1 MKTGWTEN
9 SSDTDTSRPKLKD
22 AGIVKYP
29 PSFSLPEKEEHT
41 MAGENS
47 SETTQ
52 YLTFRLQ
59 EEIYAVDVAN
69 IREILDFIAITK
81 VPKSPEF
88 MRGVINLRGS
98 VVPVIDM
105 KLKFGLPKTEKTVN
119 TCIIVMEISVD
130 GETVII
136 GSLADAVQEVLEMEP
151 EQIEPAPRIGTRLNT
166 EFIKGMGK
174 RNDHFL
180 MILDIDKIFSF
191 DDITALHGD
200 AETDGSDTLLEAS

>member
-1 MKTGWTEN
+1 
-9 SSDTDTSRPKLKD
+9 
-22 AGIVKYP
+22 
-29 PSFSLPEKEEHT
+29 
-41 MAGENS
+41 MAGANIN
-47 SETTQ
+47 ETTQ

-69 IREILDFIAITK
+69 IREILDFITITK

-174 RNDHFL
+174 RNDQFL
-180 MILDIDKIFSF
+180 MILDIDRLFSF
-191 DDITALHGD
+191 DEISALHDD
-200 AETDGSDTLLEAS
+200 AELNGPGRLLEAS

>member
-1 MKTGWTEN
+1 MAEFITI
-9 SSDTDTSRPKLKD
+9 LH
-22 AGIVKYP
+22 
-29 PSFSLPEKEEHT
+29 PSACPERRNT

-47 SETTQ
+47 NESTQ

-69 IREILDFIAITK
+69 IREILDFITITK

-105 KLKFGLPKTEKTVN
+105 KLKFGLPQTEKTVN

-151 EQIEPAPRIGTRLNT
+151 DQIEPAPRIGTRLNT

-174 RNDHFL
+174 RNDQFL

-191 DDITALHGD
+191 DDIDSLRGD
-200 AETDGSDTLLEAS
+200 GEMNGPDTLLEAS

>member
-1 MKTGWTEN
+1 MT
-9 SSDTDTSRPKLKD
+9 
-22 AGIVKYP
+22 
-29 PSFSLPEKEEHT
+29 EKEEYT
-41 MAGENS
+41 MAEANS

-69 IREILDFIAITK
+69 IREILDFITITK

-98 VVPVIDM
+98 VVPVVDM
-105 KLKFGLPKTEKTVN
+105 KLKFGLPETEKTVN

-151 EQIEPAPRIGTRLNT
+151 DQIEPAPRIGTRLNT
-166 EFIKGMGK
+166 EFIRGMGK
-174 RNDHFL
+174 RNDQFI
-180 MILDIDKIFSF
+180 MILDIDRLFSF
-191 DDITALHGD
+191 DDISALHGD
-200 AETDGSDTLLEAS
+200 AEVNGPGALLEAC